1 MSTQNIAAPRSPYLS
16 HRKRNRFN
24 IEKWGWIYMR
34 VSGVLLVVL
43 IFGHLFYNLIFPGK
57 VSILDWGFVA
67 GKLSDPFWL
76 YWDLALLWLALI
88 HGSNGMRTLINDYA
102 DNRMLRRVLMLGLAA
117 ATVVLLVLIFG
128 HLFVNLLTGEGI
140 KALDFAFVGGK
151 WSDPFWQVWDCA
163 MLWLALIHGAN
174 GMRTIVNDYAH
185 NRLLSVIFKGGLVA
199 ATVVLLILG
208 TLVIFTF
215 DPCPAG
221 QAANLLPSFCAA
233 S

>member
-1 MSTQNIAAPRSPYLS
+1 
-16 HRKRNRFN
+16 
-24 IEKWGWIYMR
+24 
-34 VSGVLLVVL
+34 
-43 IFGHLFYNLIFPGK
+43 
-57 VSILDWGFVA
+57 
-67 GKLSDPFWL
+67 
-76 YWDLALLWLALI
+76 
-88 HGSNGMRTLINDYA
+88 
-102 DNRMLRRVLMLGLAA
+102 
-117 ATVVLLVLIFG
+117 VLIFG
-128 HLFVNLLTGEGI
+128 HLFVNLLTGDGI

-151 WSDPFWQVWDCA
+151 WSDPFWQIWDCA

-208 TLVIFTF
+208 TLVIFSF